1 MQVTITRRVPVNT
14 LEELAST
21 TARVADRA
29 GPATV
34 GIGSGWGQGSGVVMR
49 AGLVLTNAHNLRN
62 EATVVTFSD
71 GRVTEGSVRGV
82 DIDGDLA
89 VLDVDT
95 AGATPLEWSSTPVS
109 LGTPVLALANPGGR
123 GLRVTLGQV
132 SAVGQAFR
140 GPRGRRVTGTI
151 EHTAPL
157 VKGSSGGP
165 VVDVHGRLLGVN
177 VNRLGEGF
185 YLAIPA
191 DDDLRSRIDALAVG
205 SSPTRR
211 RLGVALAPSRVAR
224 RLRAAVGLAERDGL
238 LVQGLEEGGP
248 AERSGMRIGDLV
260 VAASDR
266 PMTSVDDL
274 HRALDALGDGEA
286 LALTVVRGN
295 DEVTVAVSFGASGD
309 EASPA

>member
-1 MQVTITRRVPVNT
+1 MQVTTQRKVAMGM
-14 LEELAST
+14 LDDLAAT
-21 TARVADRA
+21 TARVAERA

-34 GIGSGWGQGSGVVMR
+34 GIGSGWAQGSGLVVGD
-49 AGLVLTNAHNLRN
+49 AAVLTNAHNLRD
-62 EATVVTFSD
+62 EAITVTFGD

-89 VLDVDT
+89 VIGVDT
-95 AGATPLEWSSTPVS
+95 AEVSPLEWSSTPVS
-109 LGTPVLALANPGGR
+109 LGTPVLALANPGGQ

-140 GPRGRRVTGTI
+140 GPRGRRVTGTV

-157 VKGSSGGP
+157 AKGSSGGP
-165 VVDVHGRLLGVN
+165 VVDVDGRLVGVN

-191 DDDLRSRIDALAVG
+191 DQDLRARVDALTAG
-205 SSPTRR
+205 SSATHRH
-211 RLGVALAPSRVAR
+211 LGVALAPPRVAR

-238 LVQGLEEGGP
+238 LVQGLEEDGP

-260 VAASDR
+260 VAASGR
-266 PMTSVDDL
+266 PVTSIDEL
-274 HRALDALGDGEA
+274 HRALDMLGDGES
-286 LALTVVRGN
+286 LALTVLRGN
-295 DEVTVAVSFGASGD
+295 DEADLTVSFGAATAQPTG
-309 EASPA
+309 A